1 MRAWATEQQRAD
13 LRLALVPTMGF
24 FHEGHLSLMR
34 KAAEQADQVVVS
46 LFVNPTQFGPQED
59 LATYPRNFERDQALA
74 AQEGVAVLFAPEAA
88 AMYPQGFMTH
98 VNVGEALTSPLCGAS
113 RPGHFA
119 GVATVVCKLFSIV
132 QPQVAV
138 FGEKDMQ
145 QVAVIRRMTA
155 DLDLGVEIIAHPT
168 IREPDGLAMSSRNSY
183 LRPEERVS
191 ALSLSQALVLAR
203 TLVAQGQTRSPD
215 LLARLRDF
223 ILSFPHTS
231 VDYLSV
237 VHRHSLQD
245 MAEVHEES
253 MLALAVQIGGRVRL
267 IDNGPLY
274 PALNILNTSLCN
286 E

>member
-1 MRAWATEQQRAD
+1 MRAWATEQQRAG

-88 AMYPQGFMTH
+88 AMYPQGFMTR

-191 ALSLSQALVLAR
+191 ALSLSQALALAR

>member
-1 MRAWATEQQRAD
+1 MRAWATEQQRAG

-191 ALSLSQALVLAR
+191 ALSLSQALALAR
-203 TLVAQGQTRSPD
+203 TLVAQGQTRSPA

>member
-1 MRAWATEQQRAD
+1 MRAWATQQQRAG

-34 KAAEQADQVVVS
+34 KAAKQADQVVVS

-132 QPQVAV
+132 HPQVAV

-191 ALSLSQALVLAR
+191 ALSLSQALALAR

-223 ILSFPHTS
+223 ILSFPYTS

-245 MAEVHEES
+245 MAEVNEES